1 MMASQQIKLQFI
13 LSAVL
18 LSALA
23 VPGLGFRSGF
33 PPIQSTGIRTTPIG
47 CPSVLRSRFL
57 ATAKTSPVS
66 EAEPTAWDPEADTE
80 DQSPEAQAI
89 AAQWLADANA
99 ELMPLVNTPAAVDA
113 LRSAVLRA
121 PPGMH
126 LLAFLCTSNQ
136 GEDNTQ
142 EQQLNAS

>member
-1 MMASQQIKLQFI
+1 MASQQIKLQFI

-23 VPGLGFRSGF
+23 VPALGFRSGF
-33 PPIQSTGIRTTPIG
+33 PSTLSIRARTTPIG
-47 CPSVLRSRFL
+47 RPRVLRSRFL
-57 ATAKTSPVS
+57 ATAKASPVS
-66 EAEPTAWDPEADTE
+66 EAEPKAWDPEADAE

-121 PPGMH
+121 PPGMY
-126 LLAFLCTSNQ
+126 L
-136 GEDNTQ
+136 
-142 EQQLNAS
+142 